1 MWELYLL
8 KSKGVSFEEAYHMT
22 SEERKWW
29 FEKMEEENERMK
41 RQAKGV
47 REL

>member
-8 KSKGVSFEEAYHMT
+8 KSKGVSFKEAYAMT
-22 SEERKWW
+22 AEERKWW

-41 RQAKGV
+41 RQTAGS

>member
-1 MWELYLL
+1 MWEMYLL
-8 KSKGVSFEEAYHMT
+8 KSKGVSFQEAYQMT
-22 SEERKWW
+22 AEERKWW

-47 REL
+47 QEF